1 MSQYITECSNR
12 AIESMKA
19 LSSTGKTAS
28 HFEIS
33 SDVWGLIQLGG
44 INMFPGQK
52 IFCGLP
58 VLDRPDLTNHI
69 QAISNDD

>member
-1 MSQYITECSNR
+1 MSQYISECSDR

-28 HFEIS
+28 HLEMS

-44 INMFPGQK
+44 INMLPGQK

-58 VLDRPDLTNHI
+58 VLERTDLTNHI
-69 QAISNDD
+69 QATSNDE